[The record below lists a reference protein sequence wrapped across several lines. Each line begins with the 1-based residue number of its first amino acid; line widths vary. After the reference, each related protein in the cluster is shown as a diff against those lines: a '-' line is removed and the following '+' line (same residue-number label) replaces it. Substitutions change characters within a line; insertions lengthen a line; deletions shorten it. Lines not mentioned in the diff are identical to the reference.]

1 MRLKGINHLAFITD
15 DMEKTIRF
23 YRDLLGMELVAGI
36 GHEGYRH
43 YFFKFGEAQ
52 VAFFEY
58 EGARPMARKSHGSP
72 TTERLGF
79 DHVSFTVG
87 SREDLFALK
96 DRIEA
101 AGFEVTGAVD
111 HGTIWSIYFFDPN
124 NIPLEVSWE
133 FMEILKAPAMDEDD
147 PMAIVAEG
155 SGPQPGIWPEVTE
168 PTPPH
173 EMTAYPGNGHTM
185 RATFLAAGLARQ
197 SEDYEALPEAQRV
210 PSPRPRT
217 RPEPAAEPKP

>member
-1 MRLKGINHLAFITD
+1 MLLKGIDHLAFITN

-43 YFFKFGEAQ
+43 YFFKFGDNQ

-58 EGARPMARKSHGSP
+58 DIAKPMEQKFHGSP
-72 TTERLGF
+72 TDKPLGF
-79 DHVSFTVG
+79 DHVSFTVD
-87 SREDLFALK
+87 SCEDLFHLK
-96 DRIEA
+96 DKLEA

-124 NIPLEVSWE
+124 NIPLEVSWDC
-133 FMEILKAPAMDEDD
+133 MEILEAPAVVEED

-155 SGPQPGIWPEVTE
+155 ADPLPASWPEVTN
-168 PTPPH
+168 PTPV
-173 EMTAYPGNGHTM
+173 ERMTAWPGNAYPM
-185 RATFLAAGLARQ
+185 REALLANRQARVTG
-197 SEDYEALPEAQRV
+197 DYEAIPEAQRKPV
-210 PSPRPRT
+210 E
-217 RPEPAAEPKP
+217 RPEKVMAEAGI